1 MEYDIRHQIYRQFF
15 AINKAVYLTDSW
27 PENYH
32 LKIENPS
39 GANDFDRGHPLKG
52 GYSLMLT
59 CRQLNNE
66 TTELLYGTNRFVLQ
80 PGEMTISRQPLSTG
94 SHYFIPDLRQS
105 TIRMLTR
112 MELILG
118 PRTNRMSTNAVRK
131 TAAAIS
137 GVQNLKVR
145 IYSSLDR
152 DGERRRKENGRIVNA
167 CMFILDARGSND
179 GDRWQVRGEGS
190 EFDGMSQDL
199 QRKIPAL
206 EILAPDQEV
215 RNFYR

>member
-1 MEYDIRHQIYRQFF
+1 M
-15 AINKAVYLTDSW
+15 YLTELW

-32 LKIENPS
+32 LKIQNPS

-66 TTELLYGTNRFVLQ
+66 TTEVLYGTNRFVLQ
-80 PGEMTISRQPLSTG
+80 PGETMISRRPMNAG

-112 MELILG
+112 RELILG
-118 PRTNRMSTNAVRK
+118 PRTNRISTNAIRK
-131 TAAAIS
+131 TATAIS

-152 DGERRRKENGRIVNA
+152 DGERRRKENGRLVNA
-167 CMFILDARGSND
+167 CMFILHARGSND
-179 GDRWQVRGEGS
+179 GDLWQVRGEGS
-190 EFDGMSQDL
+190 EFDEMSQVL
-199 QRKIPAL
+199 QRRIPAL

-215 RNFYR
+215 RNFYQ